1 MNPTFLDN
9 MSWEMAEVYGA
20 VSDQILI
27 NLAHYFPWYDESK
40 LPRSTFAYQADML
53 AQMGKVSR
61 DAVNIIHRN
70 LDGAD
75 EALRGILEQAII
87 DSIRATNP
95 PLLDA
100 AKKGILQPAGVPIVA
115 PNQMRAYSLYYK
127 QAADKLNLVN
137 TVMLESTQQ
146 AYAATVADVVARV
159 QATQTALDIGAGEA
173 ITGVS
178 SWNQATQH
186 AIRRM
191 ADRGIT
197 GFIDHGGH
205 RWSAEAYVAMDIRTT
220 VANTARSAV
229 WETNE
234 NFGNDLYSV
243 SYHSG
248 ARPLCYPWQ
257 NKVISATDQARTV
270 TDLDGNEITVYA
282 QSDTTYGE
290 AAGLFGINCKHYPTP
305 FIPGVS
311 LIRGEPQDKEANDLA
326 YEQSQEQRRLERKLR
341 EDRRDLMMMKA
352 RGVPEEQIK
361 AQQAK
366 CEQSSQ
372 GIQDF
377 CDSTGRAR
385 RRNREGVYTKRSFPA
400 ADTYDVTA
408 FERTQQEQL
417 ADYFANGGAQQG
429 YTFGQMVPNIPLTP
443 AQPVANVAS
452 QATPQTT
459 EKVTIDGKIDKL
471 KNTLT
476 EEEYTEVVNLIQ
488 NGETAKLYEKYGD
501 ACATITRSANGGE
514 YNHYQDAVDYSFER
528 SPGVNKYSTMAHEMA
543 HMFDAKI
550 GEAGTLTFNEVNTI
564 NDKCVIGSG
573 TRKLF
578 KVSPS
583 QSDQFLTAMR
593 KDKTGLAEVLKDA
606 EELKKMRAGEWRNAT
621 GGVQDAL
628 DGFFGTQDKGIL
640 PWGHGNR
647 YYNRA
652 YNRKIV
658 DFGLEDKLREAYNE
672 LGFGIKSKAA
682 AKQKTREYETASELW
697 ANVLSALTC
706 GGEELKA
713 FKQYMPNTVKAATE
727 IVKGLE

>member
-100 AKKGILQPAGVPIVA
+100 AKRGILQPAGVPIVA

-186 AIRRM
+186 AIKRM

-243 SYHSG
+243 SYHNG

-282 QSDTTYGE
+282 QSDTTYGQ
-290 AAGLFGINCKHYPTP
+290 AAGLFGINCKHYPNV

-352 RGVPEEQIK
+352 RGVPEEQIR

-366 CEQSSQ
+366 CDQSSQ
-372 GIQDF
+372 DIEDF

-417 ADYFANGGAQQG
+417 REYFASGGAQQG
-429 YTFGQMVPNIPLTP
+429 YTFGASVPNVPTTP
-443 AQPVANVAS
+443 AQSAT
-452 QATPQTT
+452 QATPTT
-459 EKVTIDGKIDKL
+459 PTVTQNPLDGWNTPITGINDFAEL
-471 KNTLT
+471 KTYMLNAYGVDVADSVGTLDFGTVREALAGVERVMNDFPNFGLRLKTIVTKRSGVMSCVGDEITFTPKYFADNKTLAELCAKYGESGWWPHGTNISSMGVHESAHGIEDVLIRISGKYNSEWEQVEAWNKCT
-476 EEEYTEVVNLIQ
+476 E
-488 NGETAKLYEKYGD
+488 AKL
-501 ACATITRSANGGE
+501 IVS
-514 YNHYQDAVDYSFER
+514 
-528 SPGVNKYSTMAHEMA
+528 
-543 HMFDAKI
+543 
-550 GEAGTLTFNEVNTI
+550 EAVNTI
-564 NDKCVIGSG
+564 K
-573 TRKLF
+573 
-578 KVSPS
+578 
-583 QSDQFLTAMR
+583 
-593 KDKTGLAEVLKDA
+593 KTPYGNGKKKAELISA
-606 EELKKMRAGEWRNAT
+606 
-621 GGVQDAL
+621 
-628 DGFFGTQDKGIL
+628 IS
-640 PWGHGNR
+640 R
-647 YYNRA
+647 YA
-652 YNRKIV
+652 
-658 DFGLEDKLREAYNE
+658 NE
-672 LGFGIKSKAA
+672 S
-682 AKQKTREYETASELW
+682 ASEAMAEAFADYYTNGES
-697 ANVLSALTC
+697 ANPLSIEIFNITKRVYNSYL
-706 GGEELKA
+706 GGA
-713 FKQYMPNTVKAATE
+713 H
-727 IVKGLE
+727 

>member
-1 MNPTFLDN
+1 MNPTFLDD

-100 AKKGILQPAGVPIVA
+100 AKQGILKPAGVPIVA

-243 SYHSG
+243 SYHNG

-270 TDLDGNEITVYA
+270 ADLDGNEITVYA
-282 QSDTTYGE
+282 QSDTTYGQ

-326 YEQSQEQRRLERKLR
+326 YDQSQEQRRLERKLR

-352 RGVPEEQIK
+352 RGVPEEQIR

-366 CEQSSQ
+366 CDQSSQ
-372 GIQDF
+372 DIEDF

-417 ADYFANGGAQQG
+417 REYFANGGAQQG
-429 YTFGQMVPNIPLTP
+429 YTFGTP
-443 AQPVANVAS
+443 AQDTTPAAQIAQAAPPVEAQEAENSLDSLFGDLWSGDVDESEFLRTTIEEPQFHAS
-452 QATPQTT
+452 RKYGSFGIENADYPKELRLTSKEETYIENFIKDARGEKTPKEFEYSRMVGTALRPVKT
-459 EKVTIDGKIDKL
+459 LELSDL
-471 KNTLT
+471 KRA
-476 EEEYTEVVNLIQ
+476 EIRIEADAAR
-488 NGETAKLYEKYGD
+488 AKLAKAEEMIAQRKAEGYKGK
-501 ACATITRSANGGE
+501 TRQES
-514 YNHYQDAVDYSFER
+514 YQDWQRLKRALNEAADEIEHAEILGSA
-528 SPGVNKYSTMAHEMA
+528 S
-543 HMFDAKI
+543 I
-550 GEAGTLTFNEVNTI
+550 GEDGIQYWYTQRKQANTRLSFVDFA
-564 NDKCVIGSG
+564 N
-573 TRKLF
+573 
-578 KVSPS
+578 
-583 QSDQFLTAMR
+583 
-593 KDKTGLAEVLKDA
+593 
-606 EELKKMRAGEWRNAT
+606 
-621 GGVQDAL
+621 
-628 DGFFGTQDKGIL
+628 
-640 PWGHGNR
+640 
-647 YYNRA
+647 
-652 YNRKIV
+652 KIV
-658 DFGLEDKLREAYNE
+658 NREQFALEH
-672 LGFGIKSKAA
+672 GFDG
-682 AKQKTREYETASELW
+682 TDYD
-697 ANVLSALTC
+697 
-706 GGEELKA
+706 
-713 FKQYMPNTVKAATE
+713 
-727 IVKGLE
+727 